1 MAYQRVDGAVLEAA
15 NAKAKAE
22 FLAAYQGATISIPTE
37 FHHRQVVRA
46 YKRTFAIIMRNWW
59 LATNIA
65 RSQHPDKTLA
75 AKIEQAMLKRL
86 EDVRKHYQQAIKQC
100 QALVA
105 NAGADAAVITHVFVY
120 KDDVR
125 FLGPVAMRFR
135 EVLLLADKYL
145 DLVNLLYTFG
155 EIDEKAHGD
164 ASYDVRN
171 RLASID
177 TSVRNHWIGTRNRL
191 NEEGKGRP
199 TYNGPR
205 DAATGAD
212 GAKPGAAEAS
222 PASASSPVVEATT
235 VAPVATAE
243 EAQAPLE
250 VAA

>member
-37 FHHRQVVRA
+37 FHHRHVVRA

-65 RSQHPDKTLA
+65 RAQHPDKTLA

-86 EDVRKHYQQAIKQC
+86 DDVRKHYQQAIKQC

-105 NAGADAAVITHVFVY
+105 NAGADAALITHVFVY
-120 KDDVR
+120 KDEVR

-199 TYNGPR
+199 NYNGAKGGATDAEGQKPAAAETSAASAPSA
-205 DAATGAD
+205 DAA
-212 GAKPGAAEAS
+212 
-222 PASASSPVVEATT
+222 
-235 VAPVATAE
+235 APVAAAE
-243 EAQAPLE
+243 EAREPLE
-250 VAA
+250 AAA